1 MTIANTVSRF
11 LEKAHTEY
19 DLVPHTHTETS
30 VQSALAAHVPLN
42 QVAKAIVL
50 KDKEG
55 KYLMAV
61 VPAHNKL
68 RVRWLSDVMS
78 RDLQLVSE
86 VDLKDIFQD
95 CEMGAVPVFGQA
107 YGIELIWDD
116 ELLEADD
123 IYMEAGDHEQLLH
136 MTRDQFATLMNSYH
150 HEVISSR
157 ADAGAS
163 KMEYDPRAF

>member
-1 MTIANTVSRF
+1 MTIANTVTRF
-11 LEKAHTEY
+11 LEETHTEY
-19 DLVPHTHTETS
+19 DVVTHARTETA

-50 KDKEG
+50 KDRDG

-86 VDLKDIFQD
+86 VDLKDLFQD
-95 CEMGAVPVFGQA
+95 YELGAVPAFGQA

-116 ELLEADD
+116 ELLEADE
-123 IYMEAGDHEQLLH
+123 IYMETGDHEQLLH
-136 MTRDQFATLMNSYH
+136 MSRDQFVALMNRYN

-157 ADAGAS
+157 ADAGVS
-163 KMEYDPRAF
+163 QREYDPRSF

>member
-1 MTIANTVSRF
+1 MTIASTVSRF
-11 LEKAHTEY
+11 LEE
-19 DLVPHTHTETS
+19 THTEFDVVTHAPTETA

-50 KDKEG
+50 KDRDG

-86 VDLKDIFQD
+86 VDLMDIFQD
-95 CEMGAVPVFGQA
+95 CKLGAIPALGQA

-116 ELLEADD
+116 ELLEADE
-123 IYMEAGDHEQLLH
+123 IYMEAGDHEHLLH
-136 MTRDQFATLMNSYH
+136 MSRDQFTALMDRYN
-150 HEVISSR
+150 HEVISSP
-157 ADAGAS
+157 AEPGVS
-163 KMEYDPRAF
+163 QMEYDPRAF